1 MTALAER
8 WRPYATLLHDRD
20 GRSSWAGRL
29 TSSAG
34 DWLLLV
40 ALLSAAWAASRDV
53 TSVAYVV
60 AARAMA
66 RYVVLAMLG
75 PLAERLGRGPLL
87 ALDLG
92 RAATAAVLVLLS
104 GADPLLASVI
114 GAGLSGLLAALSSE
128 ARASLMPSL
137 APRVRLGGLIAV
149 DATIERLAFLV
160 GSTAA
165 AAILVAYDA
174 PAVLLAAAVS
184 LAVGALLV
192 WRSLDGTM
200 PPPSEATPTTQQRP
214 LSVRRLAM
222 LGGTSFTVA
231 AMAAGMLVALPALVE
246 RLGAPAAGL
255 GLPLAAVALGMVIG
269 PLPVTRLLGHVALP
283 LLLSATVVL
292 VGLGLMAIGYIGWP
306 ALAAVVLVGLG
317 IVGVTHD
324 MLITVGARR
333 VVSAGQLPATSR
345 ALMAVGGVGQ
355 VVGAL
360 VVGLAVPPLGLE
372 ATLVAVAVACILLTG
387 VGLLVGSGEA
397 SASPADRVTAA

>member
-66 RYVVLAMLG
+66 RYVVLAVLG
-75 PLAERLGRGPLL
+75 PLAARLGRGPLL

-92 RAATAAVLVLLS
+92 RAVTAAVLVLLS

-114 GAGLSGLLAALSSE
+114 AAGLSGLLAALSSE
-128 ARASLMPSL
+128 ARASLMPSF

-160 GSTAA
+160 GATAA
-165 AAILVAYDA
+165 GAILVSYDA
-174 PAVLLAAAVS
+174 PALLLAAAVS

-192 WRSLDGTM
+192 WRSLDGAM
-200 PPPSEATPTTQQRP
+200 PPPAETAPTTRQRP
-214 LSVRRLAM
+214 LSIRRVAM
-222 LGGTSFTVA
+222 MGGTSFTVA

-255 GLPLAAVALGMVIG
+255 GLPLAAVAVGMVIG

-292 VGLGLMAIGYIGWP
+292 VALGLMAIGFIGWL

-324 MLITVGARR
+324 VLITVGARR

-345 ALMAVGGVGQ
+345 ALMAVAGGGQ

-360 VVGLAVPPLGLE
+360 GVGLAVPLLGLE

-387 VGLLVGSGEA
+387 VGLLVGSSEV
-397 SASPADRVTAA
+397 SASPSDRVAAA

>member
-1 MTALAER
+1 
-8 WRPYATLLHDRD
+8 
-20 GRSSWAGRL
+20 
-29 TSSAG
+29 
-34 DWLLLV
+34 
-40 ALLSAAWAASRDV
+40 
-53 TSVAYVV
+53 
-60 AARAMA
+60 
-66 RYVVLAMLG
+66 
-75 PLAERLGRGPLL
+75 
-87 ALDLG
+87 
-92 RAATAAVLVLLS
+92 
-104 GADPLLASVI
+104 
-114 GAGLSGLLAALSSE
+114 
-128 ARASLMPSL
+128 MPSL

-160 GSTAA
+160 GATAA

-292 VGLGLMAIGYIGWP
+292 VALGLMAIGFIGWL

-324 MLITVGARR
+324 VLITVGARR

>member
-75 PLAERLGRGPLL
+75 PLAARLGRGPLL

-104 GADPLLASVI
+104 GADPLLASVTA
-114 GAGLSGLLAALSSE
+114 AGLSGLLAALSSE

-160 GSTAA
+160 GTTA
-165 AAILVAYDA
+165 AAILVSYDA
-174 PAVLLAAAVS
+174 PALLLAAAVS
-184 LAVGALLV
+184 LAVGGLLV
-192 WRSLDGTM
+192 WLSLDGTM
-200 PPPSEATPTTQQRP
+200 PSPSEAAPTTQERP

-292 VGLGLMAIGYIGWP
+292 VALGLMAIGFIGWL

-324 MLITVGARR
+324 VLITVGARR

-345 ALMAVGGVGQ
+345 ALMAVAGGGQ

-360 VVGLAVPPLGLE
+360 VVGLAVPSLGLE

-387 VGLLVGSGEA
+387 VGLLVGSSEV
-397 SASPADRVTAA
+397 SASPSDRVAAA

>member
-75 PLAERLGRGPLL
+75 PLAARLGRGPLL

-324 MLITVGARR
+324 VLITVGARR